1 MPNVLFQIR
10 NAVVAARAATGD
22 ASIATRVQGGKI
34 QVGTTINVGTRG
46 GIHFQPSTG
55 WLSPDEAIQHLE
67 TLRN

>member
-22 ASIATRVQGGKI
+22 ASIATRVRGGKI
-34 QVGTTINVGTRG
+34 QVGTTIKVGTRG

-55 WLSPDEAIQHLE
+55 WLSTDEAIQHLE
-67 TLRN
+67 NLRS

>member
-10 NAVVAARAATGD
+10 SAVQTARAATGN
-22 ASIATRVQGGKI
+22 ASIATRVLAGKI
-34 QVGTTINVGTRG
+34 QVGTTAHVGTRG